1 MLDDMVS
8 FVLLWGGINL
18 YFLQMIPF
26 LVSTVLGL
34 GLWKVDRFDF
44 VKADSFTSPGASI
57 RNKFS

>member
-44 VKADSFTSPGASI
+44 VSADSFTSPDASL